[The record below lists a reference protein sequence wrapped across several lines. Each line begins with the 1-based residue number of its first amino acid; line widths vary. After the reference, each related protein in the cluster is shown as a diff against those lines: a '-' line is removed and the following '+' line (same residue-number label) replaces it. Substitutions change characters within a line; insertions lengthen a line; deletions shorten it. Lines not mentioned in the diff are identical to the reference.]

1 MMKRDKGVRMFEIVN
16 IKVNSDRADCV
27 DISIRN
33 KFTGEVVSASMIKL
47 LSDEEL
53 GNIFTDLADDC

>member
-1 MMKRDKGVRMFEIVN
+1 MFEIVN

-33 KFTGEVVSASMIKL
+33 KFTGEVVTASMIKL

-53 GNIFTDLADDC
+53 GNIFADLADDC

>member
-1 MMKRDKGVRMFEIVN
+1 MFEIVN
-16 IKVNSDRADCV
+16 IKVNSDLADCV